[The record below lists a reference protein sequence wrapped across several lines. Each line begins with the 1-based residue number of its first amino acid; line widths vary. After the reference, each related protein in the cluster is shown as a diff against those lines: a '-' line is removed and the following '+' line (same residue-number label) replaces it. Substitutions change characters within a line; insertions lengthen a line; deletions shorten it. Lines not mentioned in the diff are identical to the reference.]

1 MYPPYANIIKYSD
14 GLENDLSQLKVKD
27 FLEQMKPVAK
37 ECYRV
42 LKKRKILCNSYGR
55 YKTKRTYDS
64 DEF

>member
-42 LKKRKILCNSYGR
+42 L
-55 YKTKRTYDS
+55 
-64 DEF
+64 

>member
-42 LKKRKILCNSYGR
+42 LKKKNFEQFLWEIQDKKVIWFL
-55 YKTKRTYDS
+55 
-64 DEF
+64 

>member
-27 FLEQMKPVAK
+27 FLEQMKPVAQ

-42 LKKRKILCNSYGR
+42 LK
-55 YKTKRTYDS
+55 
-64 DEF
+64 